1 MILTNL
7 KLENFKKYTNFEIA
21 FESGLIGII
30 GKNGAGKSTIF
41 EAILFA
47 LYGELK
53 SKGDKEVVR
62 NSNASSKDAVIVE
75 LDFEFDTI
83 EYKVIREFRGK
94 TLSANAKLYK
104 NQELITTGAKE
115 VTTSIINLT
124 KMSKDAFVHTLFA
137 SQKEL
142 TSLSN
147 SKPEDRKKM
156 IRKLLGLEK
165 IDFVEKELIEKSRE
179 LKREISAFAEVLL
192 SAEDIG
198 IKKEYIVEYTNQ
210 SELLQKDINTRTI
223 LLDTT
228 KTQEQTIKQ
237 ELELYTKT
245 KEQKQNLHARCEL
258 LKSSIKSH
266 QINQD
271 KLSNELN
278 NLNSKQTE
286 LRGLQSV
293 KEEYISLHESIKE
306 QEKLKEFHIRKEG
319 LILEQNELREQYK
332 KAKETISLLE
342 FETKE
347 YKALVE
353 KEKALELKLESIKQT
368 LIQIQTKEK
377 ALLQEIAGEQKLI
390 SDISKKI
397 ENITNLGRES
407 NCPTCTRPLLD
418 EYDNVI
424 LSLEHIVKTTKKE
437 KIDKATIN
445 LEQIQKNKEQI
456 EESQKSYIKEHFE
469 LSKAINLIES
479 KNKDLQLQKEYF
491 EKVTQKGV
499 KNKTELAK
507 LEIYSYDS
515 TIHEQMLEKQKEL
528 KTKYE
533 YVLSLE
539 TMLKRVDSIKEELQT
554 SISNQDKYN
563 LELLQKDLE
572 FQAINYDEVKHQEK
586 IKQYDEVQAKKDSL
600 TAVINE
606 LKVKIATIQG
616 QIKTIQES
624 LNNNEIQLSK
634 VQTKK
639 DDLNDYEKIKIS
651 LAEFKTKLNSKVA
664 PRISDIAS
672 TMYAQITKG
681 KYQHI
686 EVSND
691 FDFYIYDEGKKYPI
705 ERFSGGEIDLANLVL
720 RIAISKTLSELS
732 GTSSV
737 EFLAFDEVFGSQDE
751 ARRME
756 ILEAFHTIKEQYRQ
770 IFLISHEMEI
780 KEMFERVVEV

>member
-75 LDFEFDTI
+75 LDFEFDNI

-94 TLSANAKLYK
+94 ILSANAKLYK
-104 NQELITTGAKE
+104 NSELITTGAKE
-115 VTTSIINLT
+115 VTTSIMNLT

-192 SAEDIG
+192 SAEDIS
-198 IKKEYIVEYTNQ
+198 IKKEYIVEYTKQ
-210 SELLQKDINTRTI
+210 SEVLQKDINTRTI
-223 LLDTT
+223 LLDNS
-228 KTQEQTIKQ
+228 KTQELNIKQ

-258 LKSSIKSH
+258 LKNSIKSH
-266 QINQD
+266 QVNQD

-278 NLNSKQTE
+278 NLNTKQTE

-293 KEEYISLHESIKE
+293 KEEYTSLYESIKE

-319 LILEQNELREQYK
+319 LILEQNELRDQYK

-342 FETKE
+342 SETKE
-347 YKALVE
+347 HKELVE

-424 LSLEHIVKTTKKE
+424 LSLEHIVKTTQKE

-445 LEQIQKNKEQI
+445 LEEIQKNKEQI
-456 EESQKSYIKEHFE
+456 EESQKAYIKEHFE

-479 KNKDLQLQKEYF
+479 KNRDLTIQKEHF

-507 LEIYSYDS
+507 LEIYSYDN

-539 TMLKRVDSIKEELQT
+539 TMLKRVDSIKEELHT
-554 SISNQDKYN
+554 SLLNQDKYN

-572 FQAINYDEVKHQEK
+572 FQAINYDEVKHKEK
-586 IKQYDEVQAKKDSL
+586 IKQYDEVQAQKDSL

-732 GTSSV
+732 GASSV

-751 ARRME
+751 SRRME

>member
-75 LDFEFDTI
+75 LDFEFDNI

-104 NQELITTGAKE
+104 NSELITTGAKE
-115 VTTSIINLT
+115 VTISIMNLT

-192 SAEDIG
+192 SAEDIS
-198 IKKEYIVEYTNQ
+198 IKKEHIVEYTNQ
-210 SELLQKDINTRTI
+210 SEVLQKDINTRII
-223 LLDTT
+223 LLDNS
-228 KTQEQTIKQ
+228 KTQELNIKQ

-258 LKSSIKSH
+258 LKNSIKSH
-266 QINQD
+266 QVNQD

-278 NLNSKQTE
+278 NLNTKQTE

-319 LILEQNELREQYK
+319 LILEQNELRDQYK

-342 FETKE
+342 SETKE
-347 YKALVE
+347 HKELVE

-424 LSLEHIVKTTKKE
+424 LSLEHIVKTTQKE

-445 LEQIQKNKEQI
+445 LEEIQKNKEQI
-456 EESQKSYIKEHFE
+456 EESQKAYIKEHFE

-479 KNKDLQLQKEYF
+479 KNRDLTIQKEHF

-507 LEIYSYDS
+507 LEIYSYDN

-554 SISNQDKYN
+554 SIQNQDKYN

-572 FQAINYDEVKHQEK
+572 LQSINYDELKHKEK
-586 IKQYDEVQAKKDSL
+586 IKQYDEVQAQKDSL

-624 LNNNEIQLSK
+624 LNNNEIQLGK

-672 TMYAQITKG
+672 NMYAQITKG

-732 GTSSV
+732 GASSV

-751 ARRME
+751 SRRME